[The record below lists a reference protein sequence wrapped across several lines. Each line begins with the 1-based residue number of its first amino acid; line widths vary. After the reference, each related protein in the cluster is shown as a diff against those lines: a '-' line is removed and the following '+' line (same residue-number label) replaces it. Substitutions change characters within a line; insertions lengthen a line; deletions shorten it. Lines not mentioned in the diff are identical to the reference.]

1 MRIFVAGA
9 TGVLGIRVVP
19 LLVADGHDV
28 WGMTRTASKSDL
40 LWKAGAEPVVCDVYD
55 LSAVRD
61 QVVRSQAEAVL
72 HLLTD
77 LPDDPAAIEG
87 FTEANARIRR
97 EGTRNLLTAARA
109 AGSARFLAESVAWRL
124 EGDAGRAVTEMER
137 AVLHVGGVV
146 LRYGRF
152 HGPGTYHEQ
161 DLPERPRIHI
171 DEAARRTAL
180 AIDERSGVIEIVDRA
195 TSASG

>member
-28 WGMTRTASKSDL
+28 WGMTRSPSKSDL
-40 LWKAGAEPVVCDVYD
+40 LWKPGAEPVVCDVYD
-55 LSAVRD
+55 LPALRD
-61 QVVRSQAEAVL
+61 EVVRSQADAVL

-77 LPDDPAAIEG
+77 LPDDPSAIEA

-109 AGSARFLAESVAWRL
+109 AGTTRFLAESVAWQL
-124 EGDAGRAVTEMER
+124 PGDAGLAVAELER
-137 AVLHVGGVV
+137 AVLHVAGVV
-146 LRYGRF
+146 MRYGRF
-152 HGPGTYHEQ
+152 YGPGTHHEHE
-161 DLPERPRIHI
+161 LPPPRVHSTRRPGAPRSRSRS
-171 DEAARRTAL
+171 ARA
-180 AIDERSGVIEIVDRA
+180 
-195 TSASG
+195 

>member
-1 MRIFVAGA
+1 MRIFIAGA

-19 LLVADGHDV
+19 LLVAGGHDV

-40 LWKAGAEPVVCDVYD
+40 LWKTGAEPVVCDVYD
-55 LSAVRD
+55 LSVLRD
-61 QVVRSQAEAVL
+61 EVVRSQAEAVL

>member
-1 MRIFVAGA
+1 MRIALAGA
-9 TGVLGIRVVP
+9 TGVIGRRLAP
-19 LLVADGHDV
+19 LLISAGHDV
-28 WGMTRTASKSDL
+28 LGMTRSPARL
-40 LWKAGAEPVVCDVYD
+40 AELEAAGVQGRVVDVYELDELTRVIVGFAPD
-55 LSAVRD
+55 LVMH
-61 QVVRSQAEAVL
+61 Q
-72 HLLTD
+72 LTD

>member
-1 MRIFVAGA
+1 MRIFIAGA

-19 LLVADGHDV
+19 LLVAGGHDV

-55 LSAVRD
+55 LSVLRD
-61 QVVRSQAEAVL
+61 EVVRSQAEAVL

>member
-19 LLVADGHDV
+19 LLVGGGHDV
-28 WGMTRTASKSDL
+28 WGMTRTQSKSDL

-55 LSAVRD
+55 LGALRD
-61 QVVRSQAEAVL
+61 EVVRSQADAVL

-77 LPDDPAAIEG
+77 LPDDPTAIER
-87 FTEANARIRR
+87 FSEANSRIRR

-109 AGSARFLAESVAWRL
+109 AGTARFLAESVAWPL
-124 EGDAGRAVTEMER
+124 EGDAGLAVADLER

-146 LRYGRF
+146 LRFGRF
-152 HGPGTYHEQ
+152 HGPGTYHEH
-161 DLPERPRIHI
+161 DLPDRPRVHI

-180 AIDERSGVIEIVDRA
+180 AIDESSGVIDVVDPL
-195 TSASG
+195 